1 MSNAKS
7 SELIHQRKAVFSL
20 EQGGS
25 QKYEVDFQE
34 SAVQEAVRY
43 FAHNKFQL
51 VFKGGNHQQ
60 IVPPEKCYR
69 VLKDWGAREM
79 WCRLLG
85 TFPSED
91 KGEGEGKKRRID
103 VACAF
108 RQAAFEKAI
117 SEIEEL

>member
-1 MSNAKS
+1 M
-7 SELIHQRKAVFSL
+7 HQRKAVFSL
-20 EQGGS
+20 EEGGS

-34 SAVQEAVRY
+34 SAVLEAVRY

-51 VFKGGNHQQ
+51 VFKEGNNQQ

-85 TFPSED
+85 PFPTED
-91 KGEGEGKKRRID
+91 KGEGGGKRRRVD
-103 VACAF
+103 VARTF